1 MAVLVD
7 TPRWPAHGTLWAHLV
22 SDTDLAELHAFAAR
36 CGLPRRSFDLDH
48 YDVPAE
54 RHAEVVAAGAEPV
67 DGHELIRR
75 LRASGLRVRA
85 ADRPLRTALT
95 LRWADL
101 LPDLPEIGEEL
112 VARWSE
118 PHRVYHGPGHLR
130 AILDRLDLLAH
141 RGEPVSDAVRLA
153 AWFHDAVHR
162 GETPVDEEASADLA
176 VELLEPVVGSTPSAE
191 VARLVRLTAA
201 HDPAA
206 DDVAGRLLC
215 DADLG
220 VLGGGPEDYRTY
232 AEQVREEYRHV
243 PEEDFRRGRAA
254 VLRRLIDRP
263 RIFRTATAVSL
274 WEDLARANL
283 RAELDHLEMGR

>member
-36 CGLPRRSFDLDH
+36 CGLPRRAFDLDH

-54 RHAEVVAAGAEPV
+54 RHAEVVAAGAQPV
-67 DGHELIRR
+67 EGHELIRR

-85 ADRPLRTALT
+85 ADRPLRTALA

-101 LPDLPEIGEEL
+101 LPAHPELGEDLT
-112 VARWSE
+112 ARWSE

-130 AILDRLDLLAH
+130 EVLDRLDLLAH
-141 RGEPVSDAVRLA
+141 RGEPVTGTVRLA
-153 AWFHDAVHR
+153 AWFHDAVHD
-162 GETPVDEEASADLA
+162 GETPADEEASAGLA
-176 VELLEPVVGSTPSAE
+176 GAFLGPVLGTAGAAE

-201 HDPAA
+201 HDPAPG
-206 DDVAGRLLC
+206 DVAGHLLC

-220 VLGGGPEDYRTY
+220 VLGGEPEQYRTY
-232 AEQVREEYRHV
+232 TEQVRAEYAHV

-254 VLRRLIDRP
+254 GLRRLLDRP
-263 RIFRTATAVSL
+263 RIYRTATAVEL

-283 RAELDHLEMGR
+283 AAELGVLESAG